1 METERT
7 FFYDTYALFEIFKGN
22 KNYLN
27 YISDIGI
34 VTTKLNLMELYYGLF
49 VEFGI
54 NVAEF
59 YYNKYKEF
67 CADASDNTIKAAM
80 QFKAQHK
87 KRNLSYVDCVGYAF
101 ANEMKIK
108 FLTGDKEFKDMPNV
122 EFVK

>member
-1 METERT
+1 MEKERT

-49 VEFGI
+49 LEFGI

-59 YYNKYKEF
+59 YYNKYREF
-67 CADASDNTIKAAM
+67 CADASDNIIKTAM